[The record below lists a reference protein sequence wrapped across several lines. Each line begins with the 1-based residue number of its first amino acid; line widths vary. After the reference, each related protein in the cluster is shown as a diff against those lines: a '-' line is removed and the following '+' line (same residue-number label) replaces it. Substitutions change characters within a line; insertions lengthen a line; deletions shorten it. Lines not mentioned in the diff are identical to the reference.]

1 MESPQV
7 AQVESAPGAPRSD
20 HALIRSV
27 GLSSAFAIVVANM
40 IGAGIFTTTGF
51 QAEALGSPITIY
63 LLWIAG
69 GVIAFCGALAYA
81 ELGAA
86 MPRAGG
92 EYVYLREAY
101 GAPFACA
108 SALVSLTAGFSAPI
122 ASALESLVRYSTY
135 FFPALADDPA
145 LWGGLGADQA
155 IAIGLAWL
163 LVAVH
168 MRGIGASMRFNDWV
182 TVVKVAG
189 IVAIILAA
197 AAFGSGDA
205 ANLVRPSAV
214 VGETSRTELFTSL
227 GTSLVFVMFCYSGWN
242 SASYLGAEVLDPQRN
257 LPRAMLLGTA
267 CVTVLYLGLNAVYFY
282 GAGVDELAGKV
293 EVGLVASRGLFGP
306 IGVTATTLVLC
317 VSLLASSSAMTIAGP
332 RVYFALGRDY
342 APLQFLSRTGRT
354 TGGPSTA
361 LLLQGIVVSGMIAL
375 GRVDQLQ
382 QYAGFTLSLF
392 ATLAV
397 AAVVVLRVRRP
408 GMERPFR
415 TWGYP
420 FTPLVFIAAS
430 AWMMFWA
437 AHGRPIECMLGVLTV
452 AGGGLLHVVA
462 RRLDRP
468 PRDKR
473 PGVAGASM

>member
-1 MESPQV
+1 MRGTAGAGHPLARTV
-7 AQVESAPGAPRSD
+7 A
-20 HALIRSV
+20 
-27 GLSSAFAIVVANM
+27 LSSAFAIVVANM

-51 QAEALGSPITIY
+51 QAEALRNPITIY

-69 GVIAFCGALAYA
+69 GVIAFCGALAYG

-135 FFPALADDPA
+135 FFPALADDPK
-145 LWGGLGADQA
+145 LVGGLGVNEL
-155 IAIGLAWL
+155 IAIGLVWL

-168 MRGIGASMRFNDWV
+168 SRGVGASMRFNDRV
-182 TVVKVAG
+182 TLLKVTG
-189 IVAIILAA
+189 IVSIILAA
-197 AAFGSGDA
+197 AAFGNGNS
-205 ANLVRPSAV
+205 ANIVRPSAV
-214 VGETSRTELFTSL
+214 VDAMSWTQLFTNL
-227 GTSLVFVMFCYSGWN
+227 GTSLIFVMFCYSGWN
-242 SASYLGAEVLDPQRN
+242 SASYLGAEVVAPQRT

-267 CVTVLYLGLNAVYFY
+267 CVAFLYLALNVVYFY

-293 EVGLVASRGLFGP
+293 EVGVVAARGLFGP
-306 IGVTATTLVLC
+306 LGVTATTLVLC

-342 APLQFLSRTGRT
+342 TPLRFLSHTGKT

-361 LLLQGIVVSGMIAL
+361 LLLQGIVVSLMIVV

-397 AAVVVLRVRRP
+397 AAVVVLRIRRP
-408 GMERPFR
+408 TMERPFR
-415 TWGYP
+415 VWGYP
-420 FTPLVFIAAS
+420 LTPFLFVAVS
-430 AWMMFWA
+430 LWMMFWA
-437 AHGRPIECMLGVLTV
+437 AQGRPIECMLGALTV
-452 AGGGLLHVVA
+452 GVGGLLHVVA
-462 RRLDRP
+462 ARLT
-468 PRDKR
+468 
-473 PGVAGASM
+473 PGTGRVLTSCATAR